1 MSENMVLNTLQS
13 HFSYFFYRFKPQIN
27 FDNDFYSVGTI
38 NLIFFS
44 NEYKNMKDKYFSH
57 NWLLREQELQVK
69 KGTAVFDLKIQLQ
82 LRA

>member
-1 MSENMVLNTLQS
+1 ML
-13 HFSYFFYRFKPQIN
+13 I
-27 FDNDFYSVGTI
+27 
-38 NLIFFS
+38 LIFFQSVQSIRSFYS